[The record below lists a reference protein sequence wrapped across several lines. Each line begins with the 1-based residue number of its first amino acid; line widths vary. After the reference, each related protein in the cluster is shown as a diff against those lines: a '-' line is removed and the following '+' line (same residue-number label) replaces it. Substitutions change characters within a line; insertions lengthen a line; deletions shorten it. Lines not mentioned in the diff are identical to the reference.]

1 MTNDLNNLSSFLP
14 YDGLN
19 KLHVGNGAGMKI
31 SHIGSTILCF
41 FDYTISLKN
50 VLFVPSFT
58 ENLVSLSQ
66 LLHDNELLI
75 EFSSNFCEIKDHLTR
90 LSLLPMV
97 SSQQPLPP
105 NPSLSTKNPASPADL
120 PTSPSVP
127 PSSLAGTPQVVV
139 DSPPLIIYSRRSKLQ
154 SGASPAAADL
164 PTFEYPSSCANQ
176 QSNRDPCAAAHV
188 TPVLPPPPVHPMVTR
203 SRAKQISLNHLAL
216 LTDSS
221 FPSELRTYNQAKSNP
236 NWIDAMQKEYV
247 ALLANHTCS
256 FHIRT
261 KCDRL

>member
-1 MTNDLNNLSSFLP
+1 MYFFLVIPFLKKGTSVIILNITKFLFQDVIFDEQHFPFRTNQYGTPQEASASPN
-14 YDGLN
+14 
-19 KLHVGNGAGMKI
+19 
-31 SHIGSTILCF
+31 
-41 FDYTISLKN
+41 
-50 VLFVPSFT
+50 
-58 ENLVSLSQ
+58 
-66 LLHDNELLI
+66 
-75 EFSSNFCEIKDHLTR
+75 FSTR
-90 LSLLPMV
+90 LSLLLMV